1 MEPLNV
7 STHVC
12 VELSNASISS
22 SAAPGGCWQ
31 EWSFQPSFFPPPA
44 AKLNIPSKAVCS
56 QQLHLLPV
64 IVFICWSR
72 QCPACIC
79 SSSTQCPRQR
89 GKQAFLPYVPEQ
101 AIGRTQLITFES
113 SFASL
118 QVVPTF
124 LMGVLCLLVLIFLP
138 SVLVILC
145 IASS

>member
-1 MEPLNV
+1 MAQMEPLNI
-7 STHVC
+7 SMHVC

-22 SAAPGGCWQ
+22 SAAPGGLWQ
-31 EWSFQPSFFPPPA
+31 EWSFQPSFFPP
-44 AKLNIPSKAVCS
+44 KLNIPSKAACS

-72 QCPACIC
+72 QCLACIC

-89 GKQAFLPYVPEQ
+89 GKQAFLPYVLEQ

-145 IASS
+145 VASS